1 MRPGYWLVV
10 ALVALAAGCGGSSSK
25 SSQTAASTDAAV
37 TTEATTTAPA
47 LPTFATSK
55 NCAKLLGIGE
65 TFAQAMQSTTS
76 GDQAL
81 ADTAKAF
88 GKMADAA
95 PSEIRDEFH
104 TLAGAFEDYAKTLKD
119 AGVTTGKTPTA
130 AQLAQLV
137 EAAKAFAK
145 PDVKAAQEKIST
157 WAAANCGATPTTT
170 G

>member
-1 MRPGYWLVV
+1 MRPAYWLVA
-10 ALVALAAGCGGSSSK
+10 ALVALAAGCGGSSST
-25 SSQTAASTDAAV
+25 SSQTAASTEAAV

-47 LPTFATSK
+47 LPKFATSK

-65 TFAQAMQSTTS
+65 TFAKAMESSTN

-81 ADTAKAF
+81 AGTAKAF
-88 GKMADAA
+88 GAMADAA

-104 TLAGAFEDYAKTLKD
+104 TLAGAFEAYAKTLKD
-119 AGVTTGKTPTA
+119 AGVATGKTPTA
-130 AQLAQLV
+130 AQLAQVV

-145 PDVKAAQEKIST
+145 PDVQAAQQRIST
-157 WAAANCGATPTTT
+157 WAAANCGTATVTT

>member
-1 MRPGYWLVV
+1 MKARYWLVV
-10 ALVALAAGCGGSSSK
+10 VVVVLAAGCGGSSSK
-25 SSQTAASTDAAV
+25 RSEPA
-37 TTEATTTAPA
+37 ATTQAAPRTVV
-47 LPTFATSK
+47 PSKPSFTK
-55 NCAKLLGIGE
+55 NCAQLMKLGE

-119 AGVTTGKTPTA
+119 SGVATGKTPTA
-130 AQLAQLV
+130 AQLAQVV

-145 PDVKAAQEKIST
+145 PDVKSAQEKIST